1 MYFDNDIKLNPPL
14 GICIIFLPGNMCLKR
29 WSRKGKHWFPRT
41 NCLPN
46 SFPYLG
52 EAVCTCWNECKFLFA
67 TVSIDSKITYQNRCP
82 PKSTSFPL
90 YFLGAK
96 ESHLVGHEVAH
107 LHPVSQFPFWETLA
121 VSPREVGGKNCLEL
135 PHPSRGFAGNS
146 AGRFSDSVA
155 CGSSSLLWVLLTE
168 NLVFSQPM
176 SLQKH
181 KLYEVHK
188 SQSAKSL
195 EQQASAL

>member
-96 ESHLVGHEVAH
+96 LVMK
-107 LHPVSQFPFWETLA
+107 LLIFTQFPSFPSGRPLLCHRGRLGERTAWSCRIQAGGLLGTLLGDSQTLWH
-121 VSPREVGGKNCLEL
+121 VVH
-135 PHPSRGFAGNS
+135 HP
-146 AGRFSDSVA
+146 
-155 CGSSSLLWVLLTE
+155 C
-168 NLVFSQPM
+168 
-176 SLQKH
+176 
-181 KLYEVHK
+181 YEFY
-188 SQSAKSL
+188 
-195 EQQASAL
+195 